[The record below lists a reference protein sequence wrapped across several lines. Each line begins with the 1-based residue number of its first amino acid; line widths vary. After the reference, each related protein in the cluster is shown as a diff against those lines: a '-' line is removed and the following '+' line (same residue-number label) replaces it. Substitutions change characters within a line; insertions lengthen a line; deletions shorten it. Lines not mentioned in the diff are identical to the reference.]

1 MSKEEVF
8 LRQINDKILKFDR
21 ASSHHKLLYRIYR
34 YILIAFV
41 AITSISSGLA
51 LSFDWLQT
59 ELNIVILVVGAL
71 SGVVTSIEGMRQP
84 LELWRIERNTYYSLL
99 ELKEKYECLTAD
111 SSQEDINYYHQHME
125 EILNAS
131 KETWNKA
138 KDREDSGADNI
149 NP

>member
-8 LRQINDKILKFDR
+8 LRQINDKILNFDR

-111 SSQEDINYYHQHME
+111 SSQEDINYYHQRME

-131 KETWNKA
+131 KKTWNET
-138 KDREDSGADNI
+138 KDRKDSGADNI